1 MDVSSGKKYP
11 IKTKSCNPCVV
22 TAKLDLERHLYS
34 TRVDNN
40 SLTEKAISLDS
51 QGPFTP
57 FVSAQKSKAEVIINP
72 YPRLNP
78 NQITL
83 VRLHLY
89 LCFLSYEDRNSR

>member
-1 MDVSSGKKYP
+1 
-11 IKTKSCNPCVV
+11 V